1 MASCKVRDVA
11 ILSFKWGG
19 RRRRRREWWM
29 CCVCVIVYRVPPLLV
44 VELARS
50 RMFLLTRY
58 NASTSSLL
66 WPGNDPRCVAG
77 LLSLS
82 LSLFHSMCIKDDSVL
97 LLLLGRH
104 TNLILRLK
112 VGSLL
117 FPLSSFQ
124 TPTLWAG
131 AVGDQI
137 HYRLK
142 IRRNVHP
149 ASPSADGFPPRK
161 LKLSQPV
168 DDDGCRVTVY
178 SHSVDFAIGPPAPFD
193 NGARLS
199 QQEKR

>member
-1 MASCKVRDVA
+1 MWLTEECRLFVERRRISGARSSASLHHLDGCAYSLHVDTHTHTRPAEKKKRRRRMASCKVRDVA

-19 RRRRRREWWM
+19 RRRRKREWWM

-82 LSLFHSMCIKDDSVL
+82 LFHSMCIKDDSVL

-104 TNLILRLK
+104 TN
-112 VGSLL
+112 
-117 FPLSSFQ
+117 
-124 TPTLWAG
+124 
-131 AVGDQI
+131 
-137 HYRLK
+137 
-142 IRRNVHP
+142 
-149 ASPSADGFPPRK
+149 
-161 LKLSQPV
+161 
-168 DDDGCRVTVY
+168 
-178 SHSVDFAIGPPAPFD
+178 
-193 NGARLS
+193 
-199 QQEKR
+199 